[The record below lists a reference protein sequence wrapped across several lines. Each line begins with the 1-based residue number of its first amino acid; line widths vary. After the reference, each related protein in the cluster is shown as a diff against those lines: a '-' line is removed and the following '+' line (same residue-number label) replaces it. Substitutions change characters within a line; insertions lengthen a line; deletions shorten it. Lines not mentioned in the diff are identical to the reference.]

1 MKLLQ
6 TTRRALVPGGKPA
19 LNMLTALI
27 EIGVWSVTLQAQ
39 TALTFTASPNP
50 IYTSSGG
57 TLGTTTLS
65 WNAPASNGVT
75 IRVGSATGLIF
86 AEGPASGSAE
96 TGDWVTNGTI
106 FYLTDAKTGNL
117 LSTLTVK
124 VQPGVMFTA
133 NPNPVPANPGATD
146 GQTTLSWNSP
156 GSTGGVQIRVGSAT
170 GTLFAEGGEAGYA
183 QTGNW
188 VSNGTV
194 FYLIDTASGNTL
206 STLTVPVTAAPAAVT
221 PIQHVIVIFGENR
234 SFDHVFGTY
243 APKTA
248 GQTIWNLWSQGIVN
262 ADGTPG
268 RNYGRSKQYSGV
280 VANSWGVNPDSK
292 TPYANIPPPGTGGAA
307 TVASDTHPAPFAT
320 VATAMQYEPDLP
332 PDDYTIL
339 TTGATGLP
347 TGSVDTRIANYATL
361 GNGVFQLTSP
371 TLTYDDYAGSPVHR
385 FYQMW
390 QQADC
395 NVSNSTPSN
404 PSGCLEDLFPWVE
417 VSVGAGANG
426 SPKPSNFTNI
436 STGEG
441 GTAAEFYNMQSG
453 DAPYLKMLA
462 DTYTLSD
469 NMHQG
474 VMGGTGA
481 NHIMLGYADA
491 MWYSDGNGNPAT
503 PPYNQIENPDPEP
516 GTNNWYANDG
526 YSGGTYSNCSDETQP
541 GVAPILNYLKSLP
554 TPILNSKC
562 DTLHYYLLNNYNPG
576 FNGDGSSAA
585 QYSQYT
591 IPPTS
596 QPHIGDVLGA
606 AGLTYTF
613 FGEGWNLYLTDP
625 AGQNPYDA
633 YCNICNVFQY
643 ASDIMTNP
651 AQRNAHIQDTSTF
664 FADVAANTLP
674 AVSIIQPSGFVDGH
688 PASSKLNLWEGF
700 VQNIVTKVQASS
712 LWQSTAI
719 MLIFDEGGGYF
730 DSGYIQPLDW
740 FGDGTRMPFL
750 IVSPYTMGGIVN
762 HDYADHASIDKF
774 IERNW
779 NLDPIS
785 YRSRDNLP
793 NPVTTTE
800 NPYVPSNSPAIT
812 DLFGAFQ
819 FPKQ

>member
-1 MKLLQ
+1 MTLLHNI
-6 TTRRALVPGGKPA
+6 RRAFEPAGKSA
-19 LNMLTALI
+19 LNFVLALAA
-27 EIGVWSVTLQAQ
+27 IGVMAVAGQAQ
-39 TALTFTASPNP
+39 TFTASPNP
-50 IYTSSGG
+50 IYTNGGG
-57 TLGTTTLS
+57 TVGTTTLS
-65 WNAPASNGVT
+65 WNVTAPNGVV
-75 IRVGSATGLIF
+75 IHVGSTTGLVF
-86 AEGPASGSAE
+86 AEGGASGSAE
-96 TGDWVTNGTI
+96 TGDWVTDGMI
-106 FYLTDAKTGNL
+106 FYLTDGKTGNL
-117 LSTLTVK
+117 ISTLTVH

-133 NPNPVPANPGATD
+133 DPNPVPANPGSTD

-156 GSTGGVQIRVGSAT
+156 GSTAGVQIRVGSAT
-170 GTLFAEGGEAGYA
+170 GMLFAEGGSSGYA

-194 FYLIDTASGNTL
+194 FYLIDSASGATLNTL
-206 STLTVPVTAAPAAVT
+206 TLPVTPAPAAVT

-243 APKTA
+243 SPKTA
-248 GQTIWNLWSQGIVN
+248 GQTVWNLLSQNIVN

-268 RNYGRSKQYSGV
+268 RNYAKSKQYT
-280 VANSWGVNPDSK
+280 ANDGDTYSINPDNK
-292 TPYANIPPPGTGGAA
+292 TPYKNVPPPGT
-307 TVASDTHPAPFAT
+307 TYVNEYASDTAPAPFAT
-320 VATAMQYEPDLP
+320 VAVAKMYEPDLP
-332 PDDYTIL
+332 PNDYTIL
-339 TTGATGLP
+339 TTGASGLP
-347 TGSVDTRIANYATL
+347 YNAVDTRVANYNNL
-361 GNGVFQLTSP
+361 PNGVFQLTSP

-404 PSGCLEDLFPWVE
+404 PSGCLSDLFPWVE
-417 VSVGAGANG
+417 VTVGAGSNG
-426 SPKPSNFTNI
+426 SPKPSGFTAI

-441 GTAAEFYNMQSG
+441 GTAAEFYNMQQG
-453 DAPYLKMLA
+453 DVPYLKLLA
-462 DTYTLSD
+462 DTYTISD

-491 MWYSDGNGNPAT
+491 MWYSDGKGNPAT

-516 GTNNWYANDG
+516 GTNNWYSNDG
-526 YSGGTYSNCSDETQP
+526 YSGGSYSNCSDETQP
-541 GVAPILNYLKSLP
+541 GVAPILNYLKTLP
-554 TPILNSKC
+554 NPILNSKC

-576 FNGDGSSAA
+576 FNGDGTLTS

-625 AGQNPYDA
+625 TGQNPYDA

-643 ASDIMTNP
+643 ATDIMTSP

-664 FADVAANTLP
+664 FAEVAKNTLP
-674 AVSIIQPSGFVDGH
+674 AVSIIQPDGFVDGH

-700 VQNIVTKVQASS
+700 VENIITQVQASS

-719 MLIFDEGGGYF
+719 MLIFDEGGGYY

-750 IVSPYTMGGIVN
+750 IVSPYTAGGIVN
-762 HDYADHASIDKF
+762 HDYADHASVDKF

-793 NPVTTTE
+793 NPVTTAD
-800 NPYVPSNSPAIT
+800 NPYVPTNSPAIT
-812 DLFGAFQ
+812 DLFGMFQ